1 MRVFLINPP
10 PVQGRRFIREGRC
23 MQSVASWAAVWPP
36 LTLAG
41 LAAIARRRGA
51 ELRLLD
57 CNVEPHMDTA
67 RAVALIREF
76 APDLV
81 VINTGFPSIDG
92 DAAFAAA
99 VRAAVPETV
108 LAGTGQFFTLLG
120 AQSMEACPGF
130 DAALTG
136 EPEGGFDELL
146 ARMEQGASL
155 ENLPGLM
162 LHRSGKVVAAPPRAP
177 LQDLDSL
184 PFPAR
189 DLLRRDAYRLPHNG
203 RPFTLVNVA
212 RGCPGACSFCIA
224 PAYHGH
230 RLRRHSLEYTLGEIE
245 SCMCDLGLRDFL
257 FWEEI
262 FAHDRDFAM
271 SLCEAFLQKGWK
283 LSWAST
289 TRADRVDAELLQL
302 MKRAGCF
309 LLGLGI
315 ESGSQEVLNLAHKG
329 ETVEDM
335 RRAVELCRAAGVQ
348 TMGHFIFGLPGE
360 TPQTAEATVRFA
372 LSLGLDYLQ
381 CYAAVP
387 YPGTELGDMA
397 RRNGWVRTDSW
408 AEYDFGGKSV
418 MDIGTIRP
426 AEVDYYRQRLFRR
439 FYLRPGYL
447 ARQLAGLVRH
457 PRQLAQA
464 AQFLRWI

>member
-1 MRVFLINPP
+1 
-10 PVQGRRFIREGRC
+10 

-57 CNVEPHMDTA
+57 CNVEPGMDTA
-67 RAVALIREF
+67 RAVTLVRGF

-81 VINTGFPSIDG
+81 VVNTGFPSIDG

-99 VRAAVPETV
+99 VRAALPGTV
-108 LAGTGQFFTLLG
+108 VAGTGQFFTLLG
-120 AQSMEACPGF
+120 PQSMEAFSCF
-130 DAALTG
+130 DIALTG
-136 EPEGGFDELL
+136 EPEGAFGDLL
-146 ARMEQGASL
+146 ERMEKGVPLQGM
-155 ENLPGLM
+155 PGLM
-162 LHRSGKVVAAPPRAP
+162 TRKAGMVTPAPPRAP

-203 RPFTLVNVA
+203 RPFTLINVA

-230 RLRRHSLEYTLGEIE
+230 RLRRHSLGYTLGEIE
-245 SCMCDLGLRDFL
+245 GCMVDLGLRDFL

-262 FAHDRDFAM
+262 FAHDRDFAV
-271 SLCEAFLQKGWK
+271 SLCEAFLHKGWR
-283 LSWAST
+283 LSWATT
-289 TRADRVDAELLQL
+289 TRADRVDAELLRL
-302 MKRAGCF
+302 MKQAGCF

-315 ESGSQEVLNLAHKG
+315 ESGSQDILNLARKG
-329 ETVEDM
+329 ESVEDM
-335 RRAVELCRAAGVQ
+335 RRAVALCREAGVQ

-360 TPQTAEATVRFA
+360 TPETAEATVQFA
-372 LSLGLDYLQ
+372 LGLGLDYLQ

-387 YPGTELGDMA
+387 YPGTELGEMA
-397 RRNGWVRTDSW
+397 RRNGWIRTENW

-426 AEVDYYRQRLFRR
+426 EAVDYYRRRLFRR
-439 FYLRPGYL
+439 FYMRPGYL
-447 ARQLAGLVRH
+447 ARQMVGLVRH

>member
-1 MRVFLINPP
+1 
-10 PVQGRRFIREGRC
+10 

-41 LAAIARRRGA
+41 LAAQARRRGA
-51 ELRLLD
+51 TMQLLD
-57 CNVEPHMDTA
+57 CNAEPHMDTA
-67 RAVALIREF
+67 HAVARVRDF

-81 VINTGFPSIDG
+81 VVNTGFPSIDG
-92 DAAFAAA
+92 DAAFAADI
-99 VRAAVPETV
+99 RQAVPGAMTV
-108 LAGTGQFFTLLG
+108 GTGQFFTLLG
-120 AQSMEACPGF
+120 ARSMEVCPAF

-136 EPEGGFDELL
+136 EPEGGFDDLL
-146 ARMEQGASL
+146 ARTEAGESP

-162 LHRSGKVVAAPPRAP
+162 LRKDGNILPAPVRAP

-230 RLRRHSLEYTLGEIE
+230 RLRRHSLEYTLGELE

-262 FAHDRDFAM
+262 FAHDREFAV

-289 TRADRVDAELLQL
+289 TRADRVDAELLQI

-315 ESGSQEVLNLAHKG
+315 ESGSQDILNRAHKG
-329 ETVEDM
+329 ESVEDM
-335 RRAVELCRAAGVQ
+335 RRAVQLCREAGVQ

-360 TPQTAEATVRFA
+360 TPQTAGATVRFA

-387 YPGTELGDMA
+387 YPGTELGDTA
-397 RRNGWVRTDSW
+397 LRNGWVRTEAW
-408 AEYDFGGKSV
+408 AEYDFGGKSI
-418 MDIGTIRP
+418 MDTGTIRP
-426 AEVDYYRQRLFRR
+426 EEVDRYRRRLFRR
-439 FYLRPGYL
+439 FYLRPRYL